1 MNDPALKGRGI
12 EEKML
17 SMPKTL
23 GTRNVML
30 NGFSSYIP
38 NAPKEFARTPE
49 MSLSKVSSQ
58 PRINSKQFVSTIS
71 FKELQCPSNAHRMR
85 HFNKQMDMVWLHTK
99 FINLKSMFSSNF
111 FEKFFARFSN
121 FLKFKWIPSIL
132 GLPHK
137 VERVLSHT
145 MSEMVQFHF
154 SSSYAKFKN
163 IAHSITN
170 HAFECANSI
179 AHFFYSFKNLRRF
192 GLPRA
197 KALGILYM

>member
-12 EEKML
+12 EKKM
-17 SMPKTL
+17 SRMPKTL

-30 NGFSSYIP
+30 DGFTSYIS
-38 NAPKEFARTPE
+38 NAPEEFSWTPE
-49 MSLSKVSSQ
+49 MSFSKISSE
-58 PRINSKQFVSTIS
+58 PRINSKKSVSAIS
-71 FKELQCPSNAHRMR
+71 LEELQGSSNTHRMR
-85 HFNKQMDMVWLHTK
+85 HFNKQMDMVWLNTK
-99 FINLKSMFSSNF
+99 FINLKSMLVSNF
-111 FEKFFARFSN
+111 SEKFFARYSDF
-121 FLKFKWIPSIL
+121 FKLKWIPSVL

-154 SSSYAKFKN
+154 SSSCAKFKN

-170 HAFECANSI
+170 VVIECANSV